1 MASCH
6 ASLLVVMLLL
16 ASSALVAQPRPPE
29 PGGPPPPRPEPVE
42 RRMVDI
48 RNRLAASP
56 PSDADQRELARFVLE
71 YLNDAVQ
78 ALNAGRWFQADRFAD
93 AADACRR
100 PINHLR
106 HVAAIDRRPRP
117 PLDPEDQLRQ
127 VYFRL
132 RLGDFFLQQIPM
144 RPPKRLLELARMY
157 YQRALKAEQDR
168 DRHTADEY
176 AKAADDLTHA
186 LESLAQAYV
195 PDRPGNPPQP

>member
-1 MASCH
+1 MSSRH
-6 ASLLVVMLLL
+6 ASLWVILSLAGSMLI
-16 ASSALVAQPRPPE
+16 AQPRP
-29 PGGPPPPRPEPVE
+29 PEPVE
-42 RRMVDI
+42 RRMVEI

-71 YLNDAVQ
+71 YLDDATRAV
-78 ALNAGRWFQADRFAD
+78 NGGRRFQAERFTD

-100 PINHLR
+100 PTDHLR
-106 HVAAIDRRPRP
+106 HVAAIDRRPGP
-117 PLDPEDQLRQ
+117 PPDPEDQLRR

-132 RLGDFFLQQIPM
+132 RLGDFFLQQIPV
-144 RPPKRLLELARMY
+144 RPPKRLLDLARTY
-157 YQRALKAEQDR
+157 YQRAVKSEQDQ

-195 PDRPGNPPQP
+195 PDRPGNPPRP